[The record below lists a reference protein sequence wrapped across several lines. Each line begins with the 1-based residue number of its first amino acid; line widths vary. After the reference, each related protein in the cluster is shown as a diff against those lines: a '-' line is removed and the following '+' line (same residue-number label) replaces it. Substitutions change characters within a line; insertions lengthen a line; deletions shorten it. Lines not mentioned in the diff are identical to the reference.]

1 MCMRSSDD
9 GHNGHRPQWSRKG
22 LPPAFRS
29 KMLLNAACANWTSP
43 CYVVSRRSVLQVGGT
58 AVVGSALPLAGNV
71 AAASSVSN
79 GRAKSVLLVICSGGP
94 SQLDLWDPKP
104 QAAAEFRGEF
114 APIHTAVPSVQ
125 IGEHMPRLAR
135 QLGRW
140 SIVRT
145 LKHVE
150 GNHLLAMHVAL
161 TGRPTPVPRSTA
173 SDLDRV
179 ESRNDFPNFAAA
191 LDYVRPRH
199 DGIPSGVSLPNYFIE
214 GPLTW
219 PGQHAGFLGAR
230 HDPWQINQD
239 PNDANFKVNELSLPA
254 DVAPPRLASRREL
267 LESVNRA
274 DADLSTARTRAIAD
288 QYDVAFSLLTSDK
301 VAKAFEIQQEPDETR
316 DRYGRHKFG
325 QSLLLA
331 RRLVEAGVPMVQAAM
346 GIVQTWDTHTDNW
359 GKLKNSLLPP
369 LDQGLAALMDDLS
382 DRGLLDETL
391 VIVMG
396 EFGRTPK
403 ISTLPGQTIAGRDH
417 WPHAYSAL
425 FAGAGVRGGN
435 VIGQTDAAAAYP
447 VTRAWSPADVCTTI
461 FDALGVGHD
470 AMVVDPLGRPNHLLN
485 GSVIEPLYSGASA

>member
-1 MCMRSSDD
+1 MTIANS
-9 GHNGHRPQWSRKG
+9 
-22 LPPAFRS
+22 
-29 KMLLNAACANWTSP
+29 LLNPARVNWSDVR
-43 CYVVSRRSVLQVGGT
+43 YLLSRRSALQVGAAG
-58 AVVGSALPLAGNV
+58 VVGTALPLTAPPAV
-71 AAASSVSN
+71 ASTAPGS
-79 GRAKSVLLVICSGGP
+79 RAKSVLLVICSGGP

-114 APIHTAVPSVQ
+114 SPIDTAVPGVM
-125 IGEHMPRLAR
+125 IGEHMPRLA
-135 QLGRW
+135 QQFQRW

-161 TGRPTPVPRSTA
+161 TGRPTPIPRSTA

-179 ESRNDFPNFAAA
+179 ESRFDFPNFAAA
-191 LDYVRPRH
+191 LDFVRPRH
-199 DGIPSGVSLPNYFIE
+199 DGIPTGVTLPNYFIE

-239 PNDANFKVNELSLPA
+239 PNDPNFKVDVLNLPA
-254 DVAPPRLASRREL
+254 DVAPTRLVSRRTL
-267 LESVNRA
+267 LQSINGSA
-274 DADLSTARTRAIAD
+274 ADLATARTSALAD
-288 QYDVAFSLLTSDK
+288 QYDVAFSLLSSEK
-301 VAKAFEIQQEPDETR
+301 VAKAFQIQEEPDETR

-346 GIVQTWDTHTDNW
+346 GIVQTWDTHVDNW
-359 GKLKNSLLPP
+359 GRLKNDLLPP
-369 LDQGLAALMDDLS
+369 LDRGLAALMDDLS
-382 DRGLLDETL
+382 ERGLLDETL

-403 ISTLPGQTIAGRDH
+403 ISTLPGQTIPGRDH
-417 WPHAYSAL
+417 WPYAYSAL
-425 FAGAGVRGGN
+425 FAGAGVRGGQ

-447 VTRAWSPADVCTTI
+447 VTRAWTPADVCTTI
-461 FDALGVGHD
+461 FDALGVDHN
-470 AMVVDPLGRPNHLLN
+470 AAVIDPLGRANHLLN
-485 GSVIEPLYSGASA
+485 GDVIEPLYSGRSA